1 MPKVMIVEDDD
12 ILLSLIKN
20 YLKNLQCEVVGEA
33 RNGEEA
39 IELAETIDPDIILM
53 DISMPGQYD
62 GIQTAEE
69 IKKDHDFPIVFMTS
83 HTDEVTISRAT
94 GLSPYGYLFKPIKKI
109 ELKVAIDISLS
120 RKAIEVKLQ
129 ESEAALRLHQNDL
142 EKMVEAQTEDLVK
155 AKEVAEEA
163 NQAKSEFLTNM
174 SHELRTPMHQILSF
188 AKFGMSKVDTAPTD
202 KLFDFFS
209 KITDSGHRLMS
220 LLNDL
225 MDLSLLTSGKM
236 PYQMDKYDIAWI
248 LNNTLID
255 MQQQFD
261 DHSIE
266 LLFKKPEEPAAVICD
281 NIRIEQVVRNLL
293 SNSIQFTPEGKS
305 VEVRIEKA
313 DLTESGQSVPG
324 LKLSVIDQGVG
335 VPEDELDTIFEKF
348 NQSSRTKTGAGGTG
362 LGLAICSE
370 IIKYHHGIISAENNP
385 SGGATFSLIL
395 PRFQASKSPA

>member
-12 ILLSLIKN
+12 IILSLIKN

-39 IELAETIDPDIILM
+39 IELVKTIDPDIILM
-53 DISMPGQYD
+53 DISMPGRYD
-62 GIQTAEE
+62 GIQTAEK
-69 IKKDHDFPIVFMTS
+69 IKKAHELPIIFLTS
-83 HTDEVTISRAT
+83 HTDEETISRAT

-109 ELKVAIDISLS
+109 ELKVAIDLSLS
-120 RKAIEVKLQ
+120 RKAIEEKLQ
-129 ESEAALRLHQNDL
+129 ESEAALKLHQNDL

-163 NQAKSEFLTNM
+163 NKAKSEFLTNM

-188 AKFGMSKVDTAPTD
+188 AKFGMSKVESAPTD

-248 LNNTLID
+248 LNNTVTD
-255 MQQQFD
+255 MGRQFE
-261 DHSIE
+261 DHSIG
-266 LLFKKPEEPAAVICD
+266 LLFEMPEGPSTVICD
-281 NIRIEQVVRNLL
+281 NIRIEQVIRNLL

-313 DLTESGQSVPG
+313 DLTVAGQSVPG

-370 IIKYHHGIISAENNP
+370 IVKHHQGIISAENNP

-395 PRFQASKSPA
+395 PQFQASKSPA

>member
-1 MPKVMIVEDDD
+1 MIVEDDD